1 MQEKKKV
8 HVFRVKGEEPVSI
21 NKKIYLP
28 GKVFEG
34 GDEFMQ
40 WVGGKDGMPDLLEVV
55 SGNGGSG
62 EKVKLQS
69 VTKHENV
76 EAPKHENVE
85 APKSEKVEAPKS
97 EPVSVPKRRGR
108 KPKNR

>member
-69 VTKHENV
+69 VTKPEP
-76 EAPKHENVE
+76 EPKSENVE
-85 APKSEKVEAPKS
+85 APKSENVEAPKS